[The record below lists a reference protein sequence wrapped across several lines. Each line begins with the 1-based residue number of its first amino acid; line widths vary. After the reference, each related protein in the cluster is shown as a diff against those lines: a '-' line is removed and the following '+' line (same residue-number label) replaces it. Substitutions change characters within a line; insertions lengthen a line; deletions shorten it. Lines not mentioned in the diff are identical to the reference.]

1 MNYQAK
7 GGGWIIVLSFLAAL
21 ALTILPLPG
30 WIAAIRPEWAVLVLI
45 YWCMALPGRVG
56 VGWAWVVG
64 LLLDV
69 LRGGLLGQHALS
81 FALVAYVTLH
91 LHQRIRVFPLWQ
103 QAVSVLILVLLHL
116 LLQLWIKGISGN
128 PPPAMSFLLPALSS
142 MLLWPLMFLGL
153 RRLRRRFRVT

>member
-1 MNYQAK
+1 MIQQGR
-7 GGGWIIVLSFLAAL
+7 GGGWIIVTSFLAAF
-21 ALTILPLPG
+21 ALTILPLPD
-30 WIAAIRPEWAVLVLI
+30 WLAQVRPEWVALVLI

-56 VGWAWVVG
+56 VGVAWIVG

-81 FALVAYVTLH
+81 LALVAYITLQ
-91 LHQRIRVFPLWQ
+91 LYQRIRVFPLWQ
-103 QAVSVLILVLLHL
+103 QAVSVLILILLHL

-128 PPPAMSFLLPALSS
+128 PPPALIFLLPALSS

-153 RRLRRRFRVT
+153 RRLRRRFRIS

>member
-1 MNYQAK
+1 MIQQGRS
-7 GGGWIIVLSFLAAL
+7 GGGVIVTSLLAAL
-21 ALTILPLPG
+21 ALTILPLPD
-30 WIAAIRPEWAVLVLI
+30 WLAMVRPEWAALVLI

-56 VGWAWVVG
+56 VGVAWIVG

-81 FALVAYVTLH
+81 LALVAYITLQ
-91 LHQRIRVFPLWQ
+91 LYQRIRVFPLWQ
-103 QAVSVLILVLLHL
+103 QAVSVFILILLHL

-128 PPPAMSFLLPALSS
+128 PPPALIFLLPALSS

-153 RRLRRRFRVT
+153 RRLRRRFRIS

>member
-1 MNYQAK
+1 VIRQEG
-7 GGGWIIVLSFLAAL
+7 GGGWIIVTSFLAAL
-21 ALTILPLPG
+21 ALTVLPLPN
-30 WIAAIRPEWAVLVLI
+30 WFALVRPEWVALVLI

-56 VGWAWVVG
+56 VGVAWIVG

-81 FALVAYVTLH
+81 LALVAYITLQ
-91 LHQRIRVFPLWQ
+91 LYQRIRVFPLWQ
-103 QAVSVLILVLLHL
+103 QAVSVFILVLLHL

-128 PPPAMSFLLPALSS
+128 PPPALVFLLPALSS

-153 RRLRRRFRVT
+153 RRLRRRYRVS